1 MLKIYK
7 PWNPD
12 LFCLTRY
19 TSSRAVETV
28 TSPPTPSASVA
39 SATAAK
45 KAPGS
50 SVSVASEVV
59 GIYIFVGLIVTLL
72 LLGVH
77 YAFQQEC
84 GHWLSLVSRQNI
96 WIELLHKKKCVIYN
110 RLLIHAHRQ
119 NWLHSQPPCLVP
131 FPWWNPC
138 IVALLCQNGFK
149 NEN

>member
-12 LFCLTRY
+12 VFCLTRY

-59 GIYIFVGLIVTLL
+59 GIYIFVGFCYYSSGSIML
-72 LLGVH
+72 
-77 YAFQQEC
+77 F
-84 GHWLSLVSRQNI
+84 SRN
-96 WIELLHKKKCVIYN
+96 
-110 RLLIHAHRQ
+110 
-119 NWLHSQPPCLVP
+119 
-131 FPWWNPC
+131 
-138 IVALLCQNGFK
+138 VAIGF
-149 NEN
+149 NL